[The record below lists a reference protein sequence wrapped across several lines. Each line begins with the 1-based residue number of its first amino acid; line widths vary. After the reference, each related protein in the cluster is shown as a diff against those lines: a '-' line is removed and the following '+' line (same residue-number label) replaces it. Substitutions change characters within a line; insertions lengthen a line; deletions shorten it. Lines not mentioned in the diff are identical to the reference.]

1 MKLMWK
7 RKLFKEMASSFP
19 FDAFNVTLL
28 AVNQLFVEYTPQV
41 TTGNYHQILRAIY
54 INSACN

>member
-1 MKLMWK
+1 MWK
-7 RKLFKEMASSFP
+7 RKLFQEMASSFP

-41 TTGNYHQILRAIY
+41 TTGNYHQILGAIY